1 MEHKLGLIGCG
12 VVGQGLLQ
20 ILHDKKDYLRDAFGF
35 EARVVAIADKLK
47 GTLIVPEGID
57 IPAVLALLGAGKG
70 LAEYPK
76 ATPAQVEA
84 LDPLDMIER
93 TDADIIAEM
102 TYTDIKTGE
111 PASSYIK
118 KALRTGKSVVTS
130 NKGPAALHYREI
142 QELARQNGLHFRIEG
157 TVMSG
162 TPVFHLAE
170 SGLAGNTVREVKG
183 ILNGTTNF
191 ILTKMETEG
200 MDYGPALALAQKLGY
215 AEADP
220 TADVE
225 GFDALAKVVILSN
238 VLLGGSL
245 KTTDVPCK
253 GISVH
258 HQGRRRGGQGPGL
271 PLQAHRPRQER
282 ERRHHRVRL
291 PAEAAPVRSPGRG
304 HGRPERPQ
312 PRDRPDGQDHHP
324 GRRGGQARNGL
335 RDPVGYP
342 GRSSLLRLGTRTEG
356 TCPPY
361 RSERRGYSEASL
373 TDAASS
379 LYARA
384 AVTTVSCRLP

>member
-1 MEHKLGLIGCG
+1 MEHKIGLIGCG
-12 VVGQGLLQ
+12 TVGQGLLQ
-20 ILHDKKDYLRDAFGF
+20 ILNEKKDHLRDAFGF
-35 EARVVAIADKLK
+35 EARIVAIADKLK
-47 GTLIVPEGID
+47 GTLLIPEGID
-57 IPAVLALLGAGKG
+57 IPVVLELLAAGKG

-76 ATPAQVEA
+76 ATPAQVEP
-84 LDPLDMIER
+84 LDPLGMIER

-111 PASSYIK
+111 PATSYIK

-142 QELARQNGLHFRIEG
+142 QDLARENRLQFRIEG

-170 SGLAGNTVREVKG
+170 GGLAGNAIREVKG

-200 MDYGPALALAQKLGY
+200 MDYAPALALAQKLGY

-245 KTTDVPCK
+245 KTADVPCK
-253 GISVH
+253 GISAITKADV
-258 HQGRRRGGQGPGL
+258 
-271 PLQAHRPRQER
+271 
-282 ERRHHRVRL
+282 
-291 PAEAAPVRSPGRG
+291 EAAKAQGFRYKLV
-304 HGRPERPQ
+304 
-312 PRDRPDGQDHHP
+312 
-324 GRRGGQARNGL
+324 GQAKLENG
-335 RDPVGYP
+335 VV
-342 GRSSLLRLGTRTEG
+342 
-356 TCPPY
+356 
-361 RSERRGYSEASL
+361 
-373 TDAASS
+373 AASVSPQKLS
-379 LYARA
+379 LSDPLAGVMGA
-384 AVTTVSCRLP
+384 QNALSLQTDLMGKITIQGAGAGKLETGFAILSDILAVHRS

>member
-1 MEHKLGLIGCG
+1 MEHKIGLIGCG
-12 VVGQGLLQ
+12 TVGQGLLQ
-20 ILHDKKDYLRDAFGF
+20 ILHEKKEHLRDAFGF

-47 GTLIVPEGID
+47 GTLLVPEGLD
-57 IPAVLALLGAGKG
+57 IPAVLALLAAGKG

-76 ATPAQVEA
+76 ATPAQAEL

-111 PASSYIK
+111 PATSYIK
-118 KALRTGKSVVTS
+118 KALRAGKSVVTS

-142 QELARQNGLHFRIEG
+142 QDLARKNGLQFRIEG

-170 SGLAGNTVREVKG
+170 GGLAGNAIREVQG

-191 ILTKMETEG
+191 ILTKMEAEG

-245 KTTDVPCK
+245 KTADVPCK
-253 GISVH
+253 GISAITKADV
-258 HQGRRRGGQGPGL
+258 
-271 PLQAHRPRQER
+271 
-282 ERRHHRVRL
+282 
-291 PAEAAPVRSPGRG
+291 EAAKAQGFRYKLV
-304 HGRPERPQ
+304 
-312 PRDRPDGQDHHP
+312 
-324 GRRGGQARNGL
+324 GQAKLENG
-335 RDPVGYP
+335 
-342 GRSSLLRLGTRTEG
+342 
-356 TCPPY
+356 
-361 RSERRGYSEASL
+361 
-373 TDAASS
+373 
-379 LYARA
+379 
-384 AVTTVSCRLP
+384 AVTASVSPQKLPMSDPLAGVMGAQNALSLQTDLMGKITIQGAGAGKLETGFAILSDILAVHRS

>member
-1 MEHKLGLIGCG
+1 MEHKLALIGCG
-12 VVGQGLLQ
+12 TVGQGLLQ
-20 ILHDKKDYLRDAFGF
+20 ILHDKKDFLRDAFGF
-35 EARVVAIADKLK
+35 EARVVAICDKIK
-47 GTLIVPEGID
+47 GTLLVPEGID
-57 IPAVLALLGAGKG
+57 IPDVLAVLGAGKG
-70 LAEYPK
+70 LADTPK
-76 ATPAQVEA
+76 AAAGQTEP

-111 PASSYIK
+111 PATSYIK
-118 KALRTGKSVVTS
+118 KALRMGKHVVTS

-142 QELARQNGLHFRIEG
+142 EDLARKNGLQFRIEG

-162 TPVFHLAE
+162 TPVFHLAQ
-170 SGLAGNTVREVKG
+170 SGLAGNAIREVKG

-253 GISVH
+253 GISSITKADV
-258 HQGRRRGGQGPGL
+258 
-271 PLQAHRPRQER
+271 
-282 ERRHHRVRL
+282 
-291 PAEAAPVRSPGRG
+291 EAAKA
-304 HGRPERPQ
+304 Q
-312 PRDRPDGQDHHP
+312 
-324 GRRGGQARNGL
+324 GL
-335 RDPVGYP
+335 RYKLIGH
-342 GRSSLLRLGTRTEG
+342 
-356 TCPPY
+356 
-361 RSERRGYSEASL
+361 
-373 TDAASS
+373 
-379 LYARA
+379 ARA
-384 AVTTVSCRLP
+384 ESGVVTATVSPHKLPVSDPLAGVMGAQNALTFDTDLLGKVTIQGAGAGKLETGFAILSDILAVHRCR